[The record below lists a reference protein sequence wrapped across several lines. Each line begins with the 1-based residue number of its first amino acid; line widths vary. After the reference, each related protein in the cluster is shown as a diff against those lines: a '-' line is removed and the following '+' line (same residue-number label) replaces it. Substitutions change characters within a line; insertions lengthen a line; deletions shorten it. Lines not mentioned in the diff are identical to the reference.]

1 MNNIFKLF
9 YKSKGGV
16 ATWGN
21 PQYHYPVASIEA
33 DNFEELGKKAT
44 KIIDDMGIGMGEFS
58 VDLFNVGKEYENANG
73 TGRTSQQK
81 YSTNVS

>member
-9 YKSKGGV
+9 YKSKGGI

-44 KIIDDMGIGMGEFS
+44 DIIDDLGIGIGEFS
-58 VDLFNVGKEYENANG
+58 VDILNNGQDYINANG

-81 YSTNVS
+81 YSSNVS